1 MLKAG
6 LLALLASAAA
16 VAPALAWDD
25 QGHMMVAAVAYDKL
39 TPPTKARVAAL
50 LALSQ
55 YPTNGVNNA
64 SAANQAKAKFMM
76 AATAGRDQGGPAHL
90 PR

>member
-6 LLALLASAAA
+6 LLALLTSAAA

-50 LALSQ
+50 PAAPRQRMGQ
-55 YPTNGVNNA
+55 YRFV
-64 SAANQAKAKFMM
+64 
-76 AATAGRDQGGPAHL
+76 ATPRDGG
-90 PR
+90 

>member
-6 LLALLASAAA
+6 LLALLASVAAN
-16 VAPALAWDD
+16 APALAWDD

-39 TPPTKARVAAL
+39 TPPIKARVAAL

-55 YPTNGVNNA
+55 YPTNGVNNT
-64 SAANQAKAKFMM
+64 SAANQ
-76 AATAGRDQGGPAHL
+76 GRPNS
-90 PR
+90 